1 MLDSSIARTG
11 RSLESGLRSGMA
23 IGGAISQGM
32 SKNALQ
38 EAQARIN
45 AGEDYNAVIQQLM
58 AKDPSAA
65 QQLMNLKQGSMQ
77 LDAQAQ
83 EMDMIKQKY
92 GMQKLQTAAM
102 PMLGAIMQNDPK
114 VQDKLI
120 DEASLIFKGQ
130 SDGVYESLQGI
141 KGLQGNQRID
151 ALTGLV
157 KTMRSAG
164 IFPEDPSQLQ
174 NTPAAV
180 QEFEYYKGL
189 APDQQKQFGLARGY
203 IPTGKEEARTPQE
216 KNFEIYNKLLAEG
229 KKDEAQAFGRS
240 AGIVSKEGQ
249 ALTAFTEKRLGE
261 FSDAAVNAG
270 RTASKF
276 EILANDFEKSGIQG
290 GLVGQGGTWSETVKD
305 LTGNQDE
312 ISELRREFNKI
323 RASEV
328 VNNLPPGA
336 ASDADIALAL
346 SGFPTDKANATQVA
360 SFLRGVAKLKKF
372 EEGFNTFKAK
382 YISDRGTERG
392 MLEAWKASQGANQS
406 ATQDAPPAKRNYE
419 QQYMGGN

>member
-1 MLDSSIARTG
+1 
-11 RSLESGLRSGMA
+11 
-23 IGGAISQGM
+23 
-32 SKNALQ
+32 
-38 EAQARIN
+38 
-45 AGEDYNAVIQQLM
+45 
-58 AKDPSAA
+58 
-65 QQLMNLKQGSMQ
+65 MNLKQGNMQ

-83 EMDMIKQKY
+83 EMEALKQRY
-92 GMQKLQTAAM
+92 GMEKLQPAGMSLMA
-102 PMLGAIMQNDPK
+102 AIMQSDPK
-114 VQDKLI
+114 IQDKLI
-120 DEASLIFKGQ
+120 DETAERFKGQ
-130 SDGVYESLQGI
+130 SDGVYESLQSM
-141 KGLQGNQRID
+141 KSLDPKRKMD
-151 ALTGLV
+151 ALTGTFKML
-157 KTMRSAG
+157 KSAG
-164 IFPEDPSQLQ
+164 IFPDDPSKLQ

-189 APDQQKQFGLARGY
+189 APEQQKQFGLARGY

-261 FSDAAVNAG
+261 FSDAAVSAG

-406 ATQDAPPAKRNYE
+406 TTQDAPPAKRNYE